1 VSAAASKP
9 PPSQPDEPTFKAFL
23 TRLLRVPKAEV
34 DGLEAERVKRPPRAS
49 GGTVEKESDRRG

>member
-9 PPSQPDEPTFKAFL
+9 PPSQPDEHQFRSFV

-34 DGLEAERVKRPPRAS
+34 DALEAVRVKRPPRTS
-49 GGTVEKESDRRG
+49 GGTVKKKVDRGG

>member
-9 PPSQPDEPTFKAFL
+9 PPSQPDEHQFKSFV

-34 DGLEAERVKRPPRAS
+34 DALEAARVKRPPRAA
-49 GGTVEKESDRRG
+49 GGTVEKEGDRRG